1 LPREDVVVVGGMG
14 VDDKGKVKVIDA
26 SAPEADED
34 QPEEAAP
41 SKDADKKDATNSKK
55 K

>member
-1 LPREDVVVVGGMG
+1 MG

-26 SAPEADED
+26 TAPNADED

-41 SKDADKKDATNSKK
+41 AKKDDSKK